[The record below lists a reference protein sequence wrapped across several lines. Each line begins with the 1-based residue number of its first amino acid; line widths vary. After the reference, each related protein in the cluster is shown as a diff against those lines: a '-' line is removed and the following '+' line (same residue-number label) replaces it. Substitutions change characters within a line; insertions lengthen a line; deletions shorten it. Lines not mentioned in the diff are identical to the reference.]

1 MMRMKPWLGRIE
13 RGVGLLL
20 VLLLSAMVALTFTDV
35 VGRRLFNTPVFGAH
49 DLTEHLMALIIFA
62 GLPLLTARRGHLSVD
77 LFDRW
82 LLQPGWRPW
91 HKAVDVLIAA
101 VLGLIAWEYTLA
113 VPEAQAINEV
123 SPALTIPRSWMYAF
137 MAFTTALSALLA
149 LFASAPRHEHLNEE
163 TAS

>member
-1 MMRMKPWLGRIE
+1 MKPWLGRIE

-91 HKAVDVLIAA
+91 HKLVDVLIAA

-123 SPALTIPRSWMYAF
+123 SPALTIPRAWMYAF
-137 MAFTTALSALLA
+137 MALTTGLSALLA
-149 LFASAPRHEHLNEE
+149 LFATAPRHEHPIEE
-163 TAS
+163 AAS